1 MQVTTALRCAGAA
14 MIVAAMITGCHSPP
28 DRGHRIYGY
37 VDLEG
42 RTAIEPAF
50 LDARDF
56 SEGLAAVRVAA
67 GWGYIDRNGNWVIP
81 PRFSAAAPFAE
92 GRAAVRDATGRW
104 GYVDA
109 TGRLVVPPQFERL
122 SRFVE
127 GRAWGE
133 RPDGQVQSID
143 RDGRAS
149 ASSAAAGRASFG
161 DLNEE
166 EEPST
171 DYPMVGHDLR
181 RIGRALIEAVMQ
193 SGLVPVEVDVAEDER
208 LTGYEDLAGRV
219 VIDARFEQAS
229 PFVDGLAQVKSVER
243 VGFIDLDGQVVVPL
257 EFDSALLRFSRDR
270 TVAIDDGKAWL
281 IDTTGRRIA
290 DLGPWGWSGLRAEE
304 DFGDLTR
311 YVGLDDFFADGLLPW
326 RRGDRWGYIDRDG
339 QWLVGPRFE
348 SAQLFHG
355 GYASVTSGGRGQ
367 LIDTQGRV
375 VRDVGAGWIAPPDHG
390 MTRVGSEMRWG
401 YLTADGD
408 WPDVL
413 PFATLRVDFA
423 GTRFVDSRPLEY
435 SDGLAVV
442 SRVAGH
448 RWQLVDDAGR
458 TRATTRFDWLEDAGG
473 GIFAFVEDGRWGLAD
488 DRLRVLSPNRFDE
501 VPQFGGS
508 RHAPVT
514 DRTRAGCIDRRGRW
528 VLQLDSTRI
537 QDVACEGRWL
547 PATAADGRK
556 GVIDWSGRWRIPAEY
571 DEILPL
577 PDFPG
582 AQYFRLTR
590 DDAACLARVTSQGW
604 RCSAFADLSNC
615 DTARA
620 CMTCGD
626 GACRRLDPDRL
637 QPVGPAYDAVRRAP
651 RAGDLQVRIG
661 SRWGYVAESGRLILP
676 IDYQAIDQLGW
687 PDHVAA
693 VQRNERWGVADVR
706 SGRLLV
712 PLEYERLVNA
722 GNGHYAMRRG
732 GRWGIVRDG
741 DHEVVAPQFN
751 GLMRIRGDLLWFEE
765 NDRYV
770 LMTSDGRPAVEPAP
784 DWVLRIYDLAD
795 FSERA
800 WAAVTTEGELYFIDK
815 RTRTAEETPAPTGYR
830 WVVANRGVKL
840 GPGEVSQSLTS
851 RLSNPF
857 WVLPR
862 QGSQWPAEAERA
874 ALLDPNGRQALP
886 LLLDGAIARP
896 GVESGQFR
904 VTLNGRCGVVTSG
917 GRWIAPL
924 AFDHCAARLDQGVLA
939 VIGQEDYA
947 IPGVTTSVH

>member
-1 MQVTTALRCAGAA
+1 MRVPAALRCASAA
-14 MIVAAMITGCHSPP
+14 LIVLASIAGCYSPA
-28 DRGHRIYGY
+28 DHGHRIYGY
-37 VDLEG
+37 VDPEG

-50 LDARDF
+50 LDARGF

-67 GWGYIDRNGNWVIP
+67 GWGYIDRNGDWVIP
-81 PRFSAAAPFAE
+81 PGFSAAAPFAE
-92 GRAAVRDATGRW
+92 GRAAVRDFSGHW
-104 GYVDA
+104 GYIDP
-109 TGRLVVPPQFERL
+109 TGRLVVPHQFKRL

-133 RPDGQVQSID
+133 LPDGQVQSID
-143 RDGRAS
+143 RDGRIS
-149 ASSAAAGRASFG
+149 ASSAAVDHVSFG
-161 DLNEE
+161 DLSEE
-166 EEPST
+166 EEPGP
-171 DYPMVGHDLR
+171 DYPLVSHDFR
-181 RIGRALIEAVMQ
+181 RLGGALVDAAIRSGR
-193 SGLVPVEVDVAEDER
+193 VPVEVDVDEDER
-208 LTGYEDLAGRV
+208 LTGYEDLAGRL
-219 VIDARFEQAS
+219 VIDARFEEAY
-229 PFVDGLAQVKSVER
+229 PFVDGLAQVKTDQG
-243 VGFIDLDGQVVVPL
+243 VGFIDLHGQVVVPL
-257 EFDSALLRFSRDR
+257 EFDHALLRFSRDR
-270 TVAIDDGKAWL
+270 TVAIHDGKAWL

-290 DLGPWGWSGLRAEE
+290 DLGPWGWPELRAEE
-304 DFGDLTR
+304 DFGDLSR
-311 YVGLDDFFADGLLPW
+311 YVGLDDFFADGLMPW
-326 RRGDRWGYIDRDG
+326 RRGDQWGYIDRDG
-339 QWLVGPRFE
+339 QWVIGPRFE

-355 GYASVTSGGRGQ
+355 GYASVTSSGRGQ

-423 GTRFVDSRPLEY
+423 GARFVDSRPLQFSE
-435 SDGLAVV
+435 GLAVV
-442 SRVAGH
+442 SRMAGH

-458 TRATTRFDWLEDAGG
+458 TRVTARYDWLEDAGG
-473 GIFAFVEDGRWGLAD
+473 DLYAFVEDGRWGLAD

-501 VPQFGGS
+501 KPQFDGS
-508 RHAPVT
+508 RHAAVT

-537 QDVACEGRWL
+537 REVACEGRWL

-571 DEILPL
+571 DEVLTL
-577 PDFPG
+577 PDLSG
-582 AQYFRLTR
+582 TQYFLLTR

-615 DTARA
+615 DTAGA

-637 QPVGPAYDAVRRAP
+637 LPVGPAYDDVRPAQ
-651 RAGDLQVRIG
+651 RAGDLKVRIG

-676 IDYQAIDQLGW
+676 IDYQAIDQLVW
-687 PDHVAA
+687 PDHLAA
-693 VQRNERWGVADVR
+693 VQRDGLWGVADLR
-706 SGRLLV
+706 GGRLLV
-712 PLEYERLVNA
+712 PVEYESVVDA

-741 DHEVVAPQFN
+741 GQEVVAPQFD
-751 GLMRIRGDLLWFEE
+751 GLKTIRGGLLWFEE

-770 LMTSDGRPAVEPAP
+770 LLTSDGRPVVEPAA
-784 DWVLRIYDLAD
+784 DWVLRIYDIAD

-800 WAAVTTEGELYFIDK
+800 WAASTTEGELYFIDK
-815 RTRTAEETPAPTGYR
+815 LTRSARETAAPTGYR
-830 WVVANRGVKL
+830 WMIANRGAIVR
-840 GPGEVSQSLTS
+840 PGEVSQSLTS

-862 QGSQWPAEAERA
+862 GESEWPAEAERA
-874 ALLDPNGRQALP
+874 VLLDPDGRQALP
-886 LLLDGAIARP
+886 LLLDGAVERP
-896 GVESGQFR
+896 GVESGPFR
-904 VTLNGRCGVVTSG
+904 AMLNGRCGLVTTT
-917 GRWIAPL
+917 GRWIVPL
-924 AFDHCAARLDQGVLA
+924 AFDHCEAPVDEGGLA
-939 VIGQEDYA
+939 VIGQEGYR
-947 IPGVTTSVH
+947 IPGSR

>member
-1 MQVTTALRCAGAA
+1 MIAG
-14 MIVAAMITGCHSPP
+14 CYSPS
-28 DRGHRIYGY
+28 DHGHRIYGY
-37 VDLEG
+37 VDLDG
-42 RTAIEPAF
+42 HTAIEPAF
-50 LDARDF
+50 LDARGF

-67 GWGYIDRNGNWVIP
+67 GWGYIDRNSDWVIP
-81 PRFSAAAPFAE
+81 PRFLAAAPFAE
-92 GRAAVRDATGRW
+92 GRAAVQDSTGRW
-104 GYVDA
+104 GYVDP
-109 TGRLVVPPQFERL
+109 TGRMVVPPQFERL

-143 RDGRAS
+143 RDGRVS
-149 ASSAAAGRASFG
+149 PSSAAVDRVSFG
-161 DLNEE
+161 DISEE
-166 EEPST
+166 DEPNP
-171 DYPMVGHDLR
+171 DYPMVGHDFR
-181 RIGRALIEAVMQ
+181 RIGGALMDAAIR
-193 SGLVPVEVDVAEDER
+193 SGRVPVEVDAADDER
-208 LTGYEDLAGRV
+208 LTGYEDLAGRA
-219 VIDARFEQAS
+219 VIDARFEQAF
-229 PFVDGLAQVKSVER
+229 PFVDGLAQVKSDQG

-257 EFDSALLRFSRDR
+257 EFDQALLRFSRDR
-270 TVAIDDGKAWL
+270 TVAVDDGKAWL

-290 DLGPWGWSGLRAEE
+290 DLGPWGWPGLRADE

-311 YVGLDDFFADGLLPW
+311 YVGLDDFFADGLMPW
-326 RRGDRWGYIDRDG
+326 RRGDHWGYIDRDG
-339 QWLVGPRFE
+339 QWIVGPRFD

-355 GYASVTSGGRGQ
+355 GYASVTSSGRGQ

-390 MTRVGSEMRWG
+390 LTRVGTAMRWG
-401 YLTADGD
+401 FLKPDGD

-423 GTRFVDSRPLEY
+423 GTHFVDSRPLEF
-435 SDGLAVV
+435 SEGLALV
-442 SRVAGH
+442 SRIASH

-458 TRATTRFDWLEDAGG
+458 TRATARFDWLEDAGG
-473 GIFAFVEDGRWGLAD
+473 GLYTFVEDGRWGLAD
-488 DRLRVLSPNRFDE
+488 DRLRALSPNRFDE
-501 VPQFGGS
+501 QPQFGGS
-508 RHAPVT
+508 GHAAVT
-514 DRTRAGCIDRRGRW
+514 DRTHVGCIDRDGRW

-577 PDFPG
+577 PDFSG

-590 DDAACLARVTSQGW
+590 DDAACLARVTSRGW

-615 DTARA
+615 NTVRA

-626 GACRRLDPDRL
+626 GKCRRLDPERL
-637 QPVGPAYDAVRRAP
+637 LPVGPAYDAVRRAQ

-661 SRWGYVAESGRLILP
+661 SRWGYVAESGRLVLP
-676 IDYQAIDQLGW
+676 IDYQAIDQLVW
-687 PDHVAA
+687 PDDLAA
-693 VQRNERWGVADVR
+693 VQRNERWGVADLR

-712 PLEYERLVNA
+712 PVEYERVVNA
-722 GNGHYAMRRG
+722 GNGHYAMSRG

-741 DHEVVAPQFN
+741 GQEVVAPQFN
-751 GLMRIRGDLLWFEE
+751 GLERIRDGLLWFEE

-770 LMTSDGRPAVEPAP
+770 LLTSDGRPAVEPAA
-784 DWVLRIYDLAD
+784 DWVLRIYDIAD

-800 WAAVTTEGELYFIDK
+800 WAASTTEGELYFIDK
-815 RTRTAEETPAPTGYR
+815 LTRSARETPAPAGYR
-830 WVVANRGVKL
+830 WVVANRDVKL
-840 GPGEVSQSLTS
+840 QPGAVSQSLTG

-862 QGSQWPAEAERA
+862 HESELPGEAERGV
-874 ALLDPNGRQALP
+874 LLDIDGRQALP
-886 LLLDGAIARP
+886 LLLDGAVAQL

-904 VTLNGRCGVVTSG
+904 ATLNGRCGIVTTG
-917 GRWIAPL
+917 GRWIVPL
-924 AFDHCAARLDQGVLA
+924 AFDHCEARSDEDGLA
-939 VIGQEDYA
+939 LIGQEDYP
-947 IPGVTTSVH
+947 IPGVTTSVR